1 MLRFLIIAT
10 EVEVDGSRLGLRL
23 LLRSTTLSLLFNLL
37 LEVVNQRMLV
47 ELGALRNGLPLRQ
60 RLARN
65 LVQFS
70 LSGVLHETD
79 PKYE

>member
-10 EVEVDGSRLGLRL
+10 EVKVDASRLGLRL

-47 ELGALRNGLPLRQ
+47 ELAALRHGLPLRQ
-60 RLARN
+60 RLARH

-70 LSGVLHETD
+70 LPGVLHETD
-79 PKYE
+79 PK